1 MLPTYRRIKPMS
13 TNRGLRGL
21 ASLTETILEF
31 QPGTAREK
39 KAALTQLQ
47 VHLSVLE
54 SKGTSEKAGRTLSDG
69 GENKM
74 KPVQNPYILDKID
87 LSEFVSAFESIS
99 GG

>member
-1 MLPTYRRIKPMS
+1 MS

-54 SKGTSEKAGRTLSDG
+54 SKKGRAEKAGRTLSDG
-69 GENKM
+69 GENEM
-74 KPVQNPYILDKID
+74 KPVQNPYILDKIN